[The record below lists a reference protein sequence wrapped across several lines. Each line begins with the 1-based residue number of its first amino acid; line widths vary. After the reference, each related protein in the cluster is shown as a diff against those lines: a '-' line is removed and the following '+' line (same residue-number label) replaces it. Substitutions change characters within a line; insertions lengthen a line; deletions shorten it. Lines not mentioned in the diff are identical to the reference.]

1 MRSKL
6 AVSLVLLCAGTAW
19 AQQASSAQNPK
30 TGAAANASANAATAA
45 APADPMR
52 ADVKK
57 LLQASGAEAQM
68 RSVIAQLFASQIA
81 GMRRLRPDIPGQFW
95 DEFQIS
101 FNQQFN
107 PDELIDLI
115 IPIYE
120 KHFTGDEIKQLT
132 AFYDSPIGRKY
143 VAESAAMQAESMA
156 AGREWG
162 RNLGEKIAVRVATE
176 LRARGINPGTPPKPP
191 IPDSLK

>member
-6 AVSLVLLCAGTAW
+6 AVGLFLLCAGTAW
-19 AQQASSAQNPK
+19 AQQASSAQNSK
-30 TGAAANASANAATAA
+30 TGAAADATANAATAA

-57 LLQASGAEAQM
+57 LLAVSGAEAQM
-68 RSVIAQLFASQIA
+68 RAVVGQLFASQIA

-95 DEFQIS
+95 DEFQMS

-143 VAESAAMQAESMA
+143 VTESAAMQAESMA

-162 RNLGEKIAVRVATE
+162 RNLGEKIAVKVAE
-176 LRARGINPGTPPKPP
+176 EMRARGISPGTPPKPP